1 MEPKIWGPHA
11 WIFLHTITLNYPENP
26 NQIEKQNYKSF
37 FESLSKIL
45 PCDNCREHYSE
56 NIENIPIDLQSRES
70 LVQWLFTIHNKV
82 NQKNN
87 KQLVNYDDFINQY
100 SELYNQKD
108 KNYILYT
115 ILLLIAIILFII
127 YIVTKHFFSILKCHN
142 CPTLVMRK

>member
-87 KQLVNYDDFINQY
+87 KQLVNYDDFINKY

-127 YIVTKHFFSILKCHN
+127 YKK
-142 CPTLVMRK
+142 LV

>member
-70 LVQWLFTIHNKV
+70 LVQCLFTIHNKV

-127 YIVTKHFFSILKCHN
+127 YKK
-142 CPTLVMRK
+142 K

>member
-1 MEPKIWGPHA
+1 M
-11 WIFLHTITLNYPENP
+11 
-26 NQIEKQNYKSF
+26 
-37 FESLSKIL
+37 SKIL

-127 YIVTKHFFSILKCHN
+127 YKK
-142 CPTLVMRK
+142 K

>member
-87 KQLVNYDDFINQY
+87 KQLVNYDDFINKY

-127 YIVTKHFFSILKCHN
+127 YKK
-142 CPTLVMRK
+142 K

>member
-127 YIVTKHFFSILKCHN
+127 YKK
-142 CPTLVMRK
+142 K